1 MKRTFLLL
9 AIIGSLGMATMAQG
23 SAGVVK
29 ISASPL
35 KVKKGAAGAGLVTL
49 NINGGYH
56 INSNRP
62 TEAYL
67 IATALKIQPQAGFT
81 IGGVVYPKAKLQ
93 KFSFSEKPLSV
104 YEGSVALKFTVRASP
119 SAASQ
124 TLKGKLTIQACNDQ
138 QCLRPQ
144 TVDVNIAVEVN

>member
-35 KVKKGAAGAGLVTL
+35 KVKKGASGAGLVTL

-93 KFSFSEKPLSV
+93 KFSFSENPYRSTR
-104 YEGSVALKFTVRASP
+104 AASP
-119 SAASQ
+119 
-124 TLKGKLTIQACNDQ
+124 
-138 QCLRPQ
+138 
-144 TVDVNIAVEVN
+144 

>member
-1 MKRTFLLL
+1 MKKIVFVL
-9 AIIGSLGMATMAQG
+9 AIIGLLGLSAMAQG

-29 ISASPL
+29 VSASPV
-35 KVKKGAAGAGLVTL
+35 KVKKGAAGQGLVTL
-49 NINGGYH
+49 AIDGGYH

-62 TEAYL
+62 SEAYL
-67 IATALKIQPQAGFT
+67 IATALKIQPQSGLAV
-81 IGGVVYPKAKLQ
+81 GGVIYPKAKLQ

-104 YEGSVALKFTVRASP
+104 FAGSVALKFTVRATAA
-119 SAASQ
+119 AASQ

-144 TVDVNIAVEVN
+144 TVEVNIPVEVN